1 MTVGVSGAQILS
13 ARPGLGTSAGPS
25 DDGGATAGETVSH
38 TALETNKT
46 VIREFYAAM
55 NARDVDTCFAH
66 YAAGAQLDVLVAG
79 PFGGRQP
86 ASRESLVAFF
96 AAFPRIDF
104 RVESLTAEGDR
115 VAVEVTSRG
124 ELPDGQTYGNRYH
137 NLFVLKDSK
146 IAFFREYPT
155 GIAARGD

>member
-1 MTVGVSGAQILS
+1 M
-13 ARPGLGTSAGPS
+13 
-25 DDGGATAGETVSH
+25 SH

-55 NARDVDTCFAH
+55 NARDVDACFAH
-66 YAAGAQLDVLVAG
+66 YAEGAQLDVLVAG

-86 ASRESLVAFF
+86 AARESLVAFF

-104 RVESLTAEGDR
+104 QIEALTAEGDR
-115 VAVEVTSRG
+115 VAAEVTSTG
-124 ELPDGQTYGNRYH
+124 ELPDGQAYGNRYH
-137 NLFVLKDSK
+137 NLFVVKDSK

-155 GIAARGD
+155 GIAPRGEQR